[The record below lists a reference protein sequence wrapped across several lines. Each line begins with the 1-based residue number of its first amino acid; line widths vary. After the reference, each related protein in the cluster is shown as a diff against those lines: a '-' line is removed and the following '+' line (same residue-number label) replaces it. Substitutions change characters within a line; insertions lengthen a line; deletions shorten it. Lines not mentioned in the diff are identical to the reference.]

1 METADRLEDDT
12 RALLQA
18 PDEAAPEPAGALRV
32 RFETE
37 KIGVVMRSIMPQKR
51 RRGKLYTRRN
61 ADSCSPSRLQHV
73 RGKVCLFAYI
83 QASRTYMM
91 LPYINSKNTVSAAGM
106 KVVF

>member
-1 METADRLEDDT
+1 METADRREDGT

-37 KIGVVMRSIMPQKR
+37 KIGVFMRSIMPQKR
-51 RRGKLYTRRN
+51 RRGKLYTRWK
-61 ADSCSPSRLQHV
+61 ADSCSASRQQHV

-83 QASRTYMM
+83 QA
-91 LPYINSKNTVSAAGM
+91 
-106 KVVF
+106 